1 VHRREMLDFPLLAL
15 DLTALAIAQDGP
27 DTLAHPGLCRGV
39 VVIDLDGG
47 CHGLGRDLGNE
58 QPQQRRDLGERGS
71 MIDGFRACQAALQL
85 GAAASRYSVSRAP
98 KVSLAASAAPALM
111 AWARASASIAA
122 IGPSRPSVAFAWP
135 DEVPALRRY

>member
-1 VHRREMLDFPLLAL
+1 MLDFPLLAL

-27 DTLAHPGLCRGV
+27 DTLAHPGLCRGA

-71 MIDGFRACQAALQL
+71 MIDGFRACQAALPAR
-85 GAAASRYSVSRAP
+85 GRAP

-122 IGPSRPSVAFAWP
+122 IGS
-135 DEVPALRRY
+135 VPAFRCFRMA